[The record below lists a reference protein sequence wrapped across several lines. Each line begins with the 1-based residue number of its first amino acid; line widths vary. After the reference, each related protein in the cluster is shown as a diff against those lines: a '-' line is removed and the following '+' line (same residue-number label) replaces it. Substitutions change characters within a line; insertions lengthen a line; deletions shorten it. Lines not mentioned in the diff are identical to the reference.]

1 VIPHGART
9 IEERLN
15 NMHQWSELSPGHR
28 SKEELLE
35 TCQLDADGKVT
46 SAAMVTDLTGE
57 IWIATV
63 QVYLHCRFYRSDS
76 VGVKIVRCPD

>member
-1 VIPHGART
+1 
-9 IEERLN
+9 
-15 NMHQWSELSPGHR
+15 MHQWSEISPGYQ

-35 TCQLDADGKVT
+35 SCQLDSESKVT

-63 QVYLHCRFYRSDS
+63 RMYLHCRFYRLDS
-76 VGVKIVRCPD
+76 TGVKICQCQR